1 VPARLTKLAVAV
13 ALVVAASACG
23 SEQVT
28 SGGPTTAN
36 RATGTGRAQA
46 LQACQ
51 RWSAAGKGPGSSA
64 LTTHSIQAA
73 AANEEMRAAAVDPEW
88 RELAN
93 AMTGSVRLPL
103 AMLTPRQESE
113 ANADL
118 ATIRSDCARLGV
130 AVAGP

>member
-1 VPARLTKLAVAV
+1 MPARLLTFVATVVLTV
-13 ALVVAASACG
+13 ALAACG
-23 SEQVT
+23 TGQVT
-28 SGGPTTAN
+28 SGGPTTAG
-36 RATGTGRAQA
+36 RATATGRAQA

-64 LTTHSIQAA
+64 LTTHRMQAA
-73 AANEEMRAAAVDPEW
+73 AANEEMRAAGADPKW

-93 AMTGSVRLPL
+93 AMMGSVRLPL

-118 ATIRSDCARLGV
+118 ATIRSNCARLGV